1 MTSKTD
7 IFSDSIKNVLS
18 DLQNKEHENSQ
29 IEVFERN
36 ITLLQKEKKIKGHYY
51 RIITRNTE
59 ERCEV
64 LIRPNAQTLSI
75 IRKSQPKTT
84 TTASGPLSTPSP
96 TPATISGKPSIATL
110 ATVSRK

>member
-1 MTSKTD
+1 M
-7 IFSDSIKNVLS
+7 FSQISRIKNTKTVKLKF
-18 DLQNKEHENSQ
+18 LKEILHYC
-29 IEVFERN
+29 R
-36 ITLLQKEKKIKGHYY
+36 KKKKIKGHYY
-51 RIITRNTE
+51 RIITRNIE